1 MKKLVSIIA
10 GALMVPA
17 VIFSTV
23 NAAGMGQIEGGD
35 IYRVKNVT
43 KGTDFTD
50 PATATCGDTVQFKVR
65 IHNPG
70 PSPISSVKVVATLP
84 NQTATQHVSRV
95 TVSAPDADP
104 MSTSDTAT
112 VNLDKAGTLSY
123 IAGSTELLG
132 AHNDKI
138 STLSDAITGA
148 GVNIGNVGVSI
159 EQKRF
164 VQFQAKVECET
175 PAPEKIT
182 VCELATK
189 KIVTIN
195 KTDFDA
201 SKHSKNLAD
210 CETPAPEKITVCDLT
225 THKVVTI
232 NKTDFDAS
240 KHTKDLSQC
249 DKIMVCELN
258 TKNIVTIYRSEYDAA
273 KHSTD
278 LNKCAK
284 APEGSI
290 KVCVIA
296 TKEIVTIKEGEFDAS
311 KHTRDLNVCAKV
323 VTPVVPTT
331 PTAPTVIA
339 ATGPVGTLA
348 TMLGLSGL
356 AASATYFVRSRKANI
371 LG

>member
-1 MKKLVSIIA
+1 MKKFVIA
-10 GALMVPA
+10 ATFIVASLLGFATPA
-17 VIFSTV
+17 FAESP
-23 NAAGMGQIEGGD
+23 GQLAGGD
-35 IYRVKNVT
+35 LYQVRNVT
-43 KGTDFTD
+43 KNTGYANTVAATCNETVKFSFKLSNTEYGMIYGVKVATNLQNGS
-50 PATATCGDTVQFKVR
+50 ATATGT
-65 IHNPG
+65 NTANA
-70 PSPISSVKVVATLP
+70 SVSV
-84 NQTATQHVSRV
+84 
-95 TVSAPDADP
+95 
-104 MSTSDTAT
+104 SDTASVT
-112 VNLDKAGTLSY
+112 LDKGSLSY
-123 IAGSTELLG
+123 VAGSTQLYTVDGQLIRG
-132 AHNDKI
+132 LADG
-138 STLSDAITGA
+138 ITTG
-148 GVNIGNVGVSI
+148 GVSAGNLAGSTR
-159 EQKRF
+159 EF

-210 CETPAPEKITVCDLT
+210 CDTPAPEKITVCDLT

-331 PTAPTVIA
+331 PTAPAVIA

>member
-1 MKKLVSIIA
+1 MKKLLSLA
-10 GALMVPA
+10 LGAIMVP
-17 VIFSTV
+17 VVTLSTV
-23 NAAGMGQIEGGD
+23 HAAAPGQIEGGD

-43 KGTDFTD
+43 KGTDFSD
-50 PATATCGDTVQFKVR
+50 PIAATCGDTVQFKVR

-70 PSPISSVKVVATLP
+70 PSPIDNVKVVATLP
-84 NQTATQHVSRV
+84 SASATQHVSRV
-95 TVSAPDADP
+95 TVSAPNAEP
-104 MSTSDTAT
+104 LSTSDTAT

-164 VQFQAKVECET
+164 VQFQAKVDC
-175 PAPEKIT
+175 PAPKQVR
-182 VCELATK
+182 VCDLTTK
-189 KIVTIN
+189 KIITIN
-195 KTDFDA
+195 EDDFNA

-210 CETPAPEKITVCDLT
+210 CDTPAPEKITVCDLT

-240 KHTKDLSQC
+240 KHTKDLKQC
-249 DKIMVCELN
+249 DKIMVCELS
-258 TKNIVTIYRSEYDAA
+258 TKNIVTIYRSEYDAT

-331 PTAPTVIA
+331 PAAPAVIA